1 MVKYCLNAHN
11 HNVGLI
17 SVPAGRFPG
26 GVQLPLQSTYTH
38 DIIINKMSVL
48 DLGETPQN
56 AIYFYLIR
64 KALVQ
69 LFALELFYRQK
80 HLLKEIKV
88 HLHALCK

>member
-1 MVKYCLNAHN
+1 M
-11 HNVGLI
+11 GLI
-17 SVPAGRFPG
+17 SVPAGRFPV
-26 GVQLPLQSTYTH
+26 GVQPERKSTYTY
-38 DIIINKMSVL
+38 DILINKMSFL
-48 DLGETPQN
+48 DLGETSQN